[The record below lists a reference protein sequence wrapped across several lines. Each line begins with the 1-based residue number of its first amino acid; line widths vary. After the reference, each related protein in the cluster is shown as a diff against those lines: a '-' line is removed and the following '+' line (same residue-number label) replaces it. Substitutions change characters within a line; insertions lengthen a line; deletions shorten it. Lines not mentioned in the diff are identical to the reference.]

1 MWVMGLGAVGY
12 GVMEIWDVDYGVMGC
27 GIWGYG
33 VVGCGIRGCGDMGC
47 GFWGYGLW
55 DMGLWGYGLW
65 GYGLWGTPR
74 SLPVPP
80 SPSQSDWPGRG
91 PSHTRGSRPASPAA
105 SLTALINHE
114 PPQLT
119 TDAGGAAPHSAAPP
133 HTDAAPQRRG
143 MGWMGGGGNGTPK
156 PTPQLIAWTPYG
168 AVGSHMGRL
177 DPIGGY
183 LDPI

>member
-1 MWVMGLGAVGY
+1 
-12 GVMEIWDVDYGVMGC
+12 MGC

-47 GFWGYGLW
+47 G
-55 DMGLWGYGLW
+55 LWGYGLW
-65 GYGLWGTPR
+65 VYGVMGLWAVGLWALGNSP
-74 SLPVPP
+74 LPP

-105 SLTALINHE
+105 SLTALINHK

-143 MGWMGGGGNGTPK
+143 MGWMGGGGKWDPQTN
-156 PTPQLIAWTPYG
+156 PTTHRMDPIWGSWIPFG
-168 AVGSHMGRL
+168 AVGPHL
-177 DPIGGY
+177 GY
-183 LDPI
+183 LDPIWGHLDPI